1 MANNLVQ
8 LVEACDIKQRRNKHS
23 WNVNQAKLYKKE
35 IKKLERSSAVKMYL
49 FKINR
54 LNHLL
59 ETGNKKDIFEIRMLR
74 KEIGT
79 LENHYGVM
87 KYKRFNDELLIFEE
101 FIKKYY
107 ICINVILRNEL
118 LNYDIPDI
126 FVYQGQVDGYD
137 LYRNI
142 LVPNSVKLGLDKED
156 QVIYPDRELKS
167 NREYRK
173 FYNRVSFR
181 YIEDL
186 TRDYSYDLEGKKLRK
201 VKIEK
206 H

>member
-74 KEIGT
+74 KEIST

-142 LVPNSVKLGLDKED
+142 LVPNSVKIGLDNED

-173 FYNRVSFR
+173 FYNRI
-181 YIEDL
+181 IELVLD
-186 TRDYSYDLEGKKLRK
+186 
-201 VKIEK
+201 I
-206 H
+206 

>member
-1 MANNLVQ
+1 
-8 LVEACDIKQRRNKHS
+8 
-23 WNVNQAKLYKKE
+23 
-35 IKKLERSSAVKMYL
+35 
-49 FKINR
+49 
-54 LNHLL
+54 
-59 ETGNKKDIFEIRMLR
+59 MLR

-79 LENHYGVM
+79 LERHYGVK
-87 KYKRFNDELLIFEE
+87 KYKHYNDELLIYED

-126 FVYQGQVDGYD
+126 YVYQGNIEGNE

-142 LVPNSVKLGLDKED
+142 LGPNSVKIGLDNED

>member
-74 KEIGT
+74 KEIST

-126 FVYQGQVDGYD
+126 YVYQGHIEGNE

-142 LVPNSVKLGLDKED
+142 LVPNSVKIGLDNED

>member
-74 KEIGT
+74 KEIST

-142 LVPNSVKLGLDKED
+142 LVPNSVKIGLDNED